1 MTDGPV
7 DDQPDAPAE
16 PPTDDPRIEL
26 SYESRLSEYLTS
38 VAWAVRRS
46 DLAFGVGVAGI
57 VGGVVAFAVGDRLS
71 FWFPL
76 LLGLSLVTGVFGIPF
91 FWFAIRR
98 QPGLIGARIEDEIDG
113 SGIHERTPLV
123 DAKLAWDLYRE
134 VVEARGMV
142 YLVSATGVG
151 FFPKRAFTPEQLE
164 AFRSST
170 SKSRGWSV
178 ARGSSGGSVSPS
190 PCSPC

>member
-1 MTDGPV
+1 M
-7 DDQPDAPAE
+7 
-16 PPTDDPRIEL
+16 
-26 SYESRLSEYLTS
+26 
-38 VAWAVRRS
+38 
-46 DLAFGVGVAGI
+46 
-57 VGGVVAFAVGDRLS
+57 
-71 FWFPL
+71 
-76 LLGLSLVTGVFGIPF
+76 TGVFGIPF

-151 FFPKRAFTPEQLE
+151 FFPKRAFTPGQPE
-164 AFRSST
+164 AFRALVAAKGLVRRPRILRRIGVTVAVFAVLTAIAVVPILLNRSLAESSARVALVPVVAGT
-170 SKSRGWSV
+170 CRGQRNDRPARRDAGR
-178 ARGSSGGSVSPS
+178 ARGVPR
-190 PCSPC
+190 